1 MNKFSRTARS
11 VTFAAIVGLSLG
23 VSAPG
28 AFAQVEGVQAA
39 DVNKAA
45 GDSPLVNKEAKGKLT
60 IEKYGNPSKLGDPT
74 GTAADQPE
82 GNKVPGATFQVYKV
96 NKTRDGK
103 SLDITTNE
111 GLANAAEIAKAK
123 RGGAKQFLSGN
134 QADPDLIGSVLTE
147 VRSGSTAGAGGEY
160 QPVILDQLELG
171 VYLVVETKAPE
182 GYDGAAPFLA
192 FIPMTAK
199 NEKGQGTYW
208 NYDVHA
214 YPKNYKNE
222 TPTKTVD
229 DKEENVGNDDLN
241 YTVTAPV
248 RTLPPGENYTQFKVT
263 DQIDEKL
270 TIKKVTVSAE
280 GLKEGEKLEQED
292 YKTAPY
298 FAGQNVLVELT
309 DSGLKKL
316 QPGAK
321 VIVKIK
327 TTVDPE
333 LNSTSS
339 DVAPNTA
346 KVFQN
351 KPGGEEDSEGTPTPT
366 VKTYWGGVQ
375 FTKVDSDGKDLD
387 GATFQVL
394 RMPKGMTCKEVDT
407 KNKDGFAK
415 YVVNGQ
421 EQGQAKQE
429 FTGKDG
435 KFLITGL
442 HVNDFVDNQEVSSD
456 DQDSYCL
463 VETKAP
469 EGKELL
475 AEALPFKLKAVEVT
489 QDDPATKDVDE
500 SDRQYKLATVTV
512 GAQGDG
518 KVVNLDDTTP
528 NLPMTGG
535 AGVGILAAI
544 GAAIIGAG
552 AWFARR
558 NSAES

>member
-1 MNKFSRTARS
+1 MNKFSRTVRS

-23 VSAPG
+23 VASPG
-28 AFAQVEGVQAA
+28 MVAQAEGVLIT
-39 DVNKAA
+39 DVNEVA
-45 GDSPLVNKEAKGKLT
+45 GNSPLVNKGAKGKLT
-60 IEKYGNPSKLGDPT
+60 IEKYGDPSELGDPT
-74 GTAADQPE
+74 GTAADKPM
-82 GNKVPGATFQVYKV
+82 GHKVPGATFKVYKV
-96 NKTRDGK
+96 NQTVDGK

-111 GLANAAEIAKAK
+111 GLANAADIAKAK
-123 RGGAKQFLSGN
+123 RDGAKQFLSGN
-134 QADPDLIGSVLTE
+134 QAKPELIGSVLTE
-147 VRSGSTAGAGGEY
+147 VGGGSTAGKRGEY
-160 QPVILDQLELG
+160 QPVVLEQLGLG
-171 VYLVVETKAPE
+171 VYLVVETETPE

-192 FIPMTAK
+192 FIPMTAE
-199 NEKGQGTYW
+199 NENGQGTYW

-229 DKEENVGNDDLN
+229 DKGKNVGDNDLI

-248 RTLPPGENYTQFKVT
+248 RMLPRGEKYTQFKVT

-270 TIKKVTVSAE
+270 TIKEVTVSAE
-280 GLKEGEKLEQED
+280 GLKEDQQLEQGD

-298 FAGQNVLVELT
+298 FTGQNVSVELT
-309 DSGLKKL
+309 ESGLNKL
-316 QPGAK
+316 QRGAK
-321 VIVKIK
+321 VTVKIK
-327 TTVDPE
+327 TTVNPK
-333 LNSTSS
+333 LNSPS

-346 KVFQN
+346 RVFQN
-351 KPGGEEDSEGTPTPT
+351 KPGGEQDSKGTPTPT

-375 FTKVDSDGKDLD
+375 FTKVDSAGKELD
-387 GATFQVL
+387 GAAFQVL
-394 RMPKGMTCKEVDT
+394 RIPNNMTCKNVDT
-407 KNKDGFAK
+407 KNKDAFAK

-421 EQGQAKQE
+421 EQGQTKKE
-429 FTGKDG
+429 FTGNKG

-442 HVNDFVDNQEVSSD
+442 HVNDFVDNEEVSFN

-469 EGKELL
+469 KGKELL
-475 AEALPFKLKAVEVT
+475 AEALPFNLMATGVT
-489 QDDPATKDVDE
+489 EDNPDTKDVDE
-500 SDRQYKLATVTV
+500 SVREYKPATVTV